1 MHIIV
6 EIINRVIKCIFTM
19 WKHLGVELGSFWTLS
34 FFSGCKRNPHSSQK
48 ILENAETDEEYNEY
62 SHNYP
67 VANL

>member
-1 MHIIV
+1 LTTCRKEGLFWDII
-6 EIINRVIKCIFTM
+6 F
-19 WKHLGVELGSFWTLS
+19 L
-34 FFSGCKRNPHSSQK
+34 FSGCKRNPHSSQK